1 MIVTRTPFRLTLG
14 GGGTDLPSF
23 YEQHGGFLLALG
35 IDKYMYVMLNIP
47 NADRLVRL
55 HYTESETVAAVEQL
69 RHELAREAFR
79 LHGINDAVEVASV
92 ADLPAGCGLGSSS
105 CYLVGLLNAIR
116 AYLRRP
122 APLQEVAE
130 EACHIELDV
139 LQKPIGKQDQYM
151 ASFGGITE
159 LDIDRCGKVAVRQ
172 LRLDPHLVA
181 TLVANMHLYYT
192 NVQHKTTEVLV
203 DQDKAMREP
212 AGADRGRVEESLL
225 GIKEIGYD
233 IRDAILA
240 GNFDQFGRLL
250 DDHWRLKRQLSKK
263 VEVEG
268 IDELYEQAKREFGV
282 LGGKIAGAGGGG
294 FLVLYAPSRHQE
306 LTAFMRSRGLMR
318 LPYNVEF
325 EGSKVITNV
334 FNTQMLAIHRDELA

>member
-1 MIVTRTPFRLTLG
+1 
-14 GGGTDLPSF
+14 
-23 YEQHGGFLLALG
+23 
-35 IDKYMYVMLNIP
+35 
-47 NADRLVRL
+47 
-55 HYTESETVAAVEQL
+55 
-69 RHELAREAFR
+69 
-79 LHGINDAVEVASV
+79 
-92 ADLPAGCGLGSSS
+92 
-105 CYLVGLLNAIR
+105 
-116 AYLRRP
+116 
-122 APLQEVAE
+122 
-130 EACHIELDV
+130 
-139 LQKPIGKQDQYM
+139 
-151 ASFGGITE
+151 
-159 LDIDRCGKVAVRQ
+159 VAVRQ

-233 IRDAILA
+233 IRDAILG

-268 IDELYEQAKREFGV
+268 IDELYEQAKKEFGV